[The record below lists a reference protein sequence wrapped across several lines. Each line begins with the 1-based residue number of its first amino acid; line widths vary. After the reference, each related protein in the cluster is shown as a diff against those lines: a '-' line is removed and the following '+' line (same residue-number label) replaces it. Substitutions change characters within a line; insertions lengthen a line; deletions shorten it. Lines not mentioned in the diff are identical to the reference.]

1 VAGAR
6 DDRGIIASRK
16 MMPTLIL
23 TLAASLALLAGSGQ
37 GESLWWVFLN
47 KGPNRDQPEAD
58 LKKMQEEHLANL
70 GRLWKEGKSPLAG
83 PLGDDGF
90 TRGIVVVKAASR
102 EAVTGYFAPDPF
114 VRVGR
119 LTVEAYPWSGRAES
133 FGAAKEPVKL
143 VQATLAVVKKGPRW
157 VAGAADLAAAH
168 GAHLRRLE
176 ADGTLALSGALT
188 DAGDKLEVL
197 MLRTADA
204 KEADALFA
212 GDPAVRAGHLAV
224 ELHPQYLA
232 DGILGIHP

>member
-1 VAGAR
+1 
-6 DDRGIIASRK
+6 
-16 MMPTLIL
+16 MTTIL
-23 TLAASLALLAGSGQ
+23 ALAASLALLAGSGP

-47 KGPNRDQPEAD
+47 KGPHRDQPEVE

-102 EAVTGYFAPDPF
+102 ETVGEHFAPDPF

-119 LTVEAYPWSGRAES
+119 LAVEAYPWSGRAES

-143 VQATLAVVKKGPRW
+143 VQATLVIVKKGTRW
-157 VAGAADLAAAH
+157 TASAPQLAAAH
-168 GAHLRRLE
+168 AAHLRRLE
-176 ADGTLALSGALT
+176 AEGALALSGALT

-204 KEADALFA
+204 KEAESLLSA
-212 GDPAVRAGHLAV
+212 DPAVRAQQLAV

-232 DGILGIHP
+232 DGILGEAARP

>member
-1 VAGAR
+1 MTAVLA
-6 DDRGIIASRK
+6 
-16 MMPTLIL
+16 
-23 TLAASLALLAGSGQ
+23 LAASLAFLAPGP

-47 KGPNRDQPEAD
+47 KGPHRDQPEAE
-58 LKKMQEEHLANL
+58 LPKMQEEHLANL

-102 EAVTGYFAPDPF
+102 DAVSAHFAPDPF

-119 LTVEAYPWSGRAES
+119 LAVEAYPWSGRAES
-133 FGAAKEPVKL
+133 FGVPIEPVKL
-143 VQATLAVVKKGPRW
+143 VQATLVIVKKGPRW
-157 VAGAADLAAAH
+157 AAHAPDLAAAH
-168 GAHLRRLE
+168 AAHLRRLE
-176 ADGTLALSGALT
+176 TEGALALSGALS

-204 KEADALFA
+204 KEAAALFA
-212 GDPAVRAGHLAV
+212 EDPAVRAGHMTV

-232 DGILGIHP
+232 DGILGAAPRR